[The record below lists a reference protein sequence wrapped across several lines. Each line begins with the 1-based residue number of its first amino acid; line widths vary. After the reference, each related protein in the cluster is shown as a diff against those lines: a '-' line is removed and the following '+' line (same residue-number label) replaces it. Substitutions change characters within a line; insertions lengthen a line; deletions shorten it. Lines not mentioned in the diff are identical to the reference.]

1 MKSFSILIAI
11 VICTVSAFNA
21 SSAELPENPYAELQI
36 IPRVEDNFKIDGIIS
51 EAEWNKALKLNVG
64 FEVRPAEN
72 IPAPVKTELLLAFS
86 ESTLYAAIIAYDPE
100 PGKIRARITDRDEL
114 WDDDWAGL
122 MLDTFND
129 ERRSFDFICNPLGVQ
144 SDFIEGLDSGGEI
157 DVIWDS
163 MGRINSEGYVIEMA
177 IPFSSIRFQR
187 TDGDQIWG
195 LDCVRSYPRNVRH
208 HIGLFPRDRNHNN
221 YWAQLVKI
229 KGFAGAVPGKN
240 IEIDPTLVGL
250 LSYEREDE
258 TSGPMQE
265 STRSMEPGV
274 TAIWGITPNMT
285 LSSTVNPDFAQV
297 EADARQLDVNTQFAL
312 YYEEKR
318 PFFLEAGDFF
328 DTRLN
333 AVHTRTLADP
343 NWGMKLTG
351 KEGPNTIGFF
361 TVEDDETNLIFP
373 SSESSEVESL
383 EMKSTGSV
391 LRYKR
396 DFGES
401 SNLGMLITDR
411 EGEDYYNRL
420 ASVDGS
426 VRFTKVKHISFQFL
440 QSQTYYPAD
449 IDTVLEQPSGAIQG
463 NAVEVNF
470 LHGTNNLDY
479 YAYYKQI
486 DKNVRADL
494 GFMPQVDYRYMTGG
508 WGYSWWSND
517 NDHWWNMLNFGNGY
531 EYREKVTGG
540 LIMRDIEF
548 WANYAGP
555 RETESDAYMYFGEKV
570 YDGKYFDVTYFD
582 LDFETQINKDVRF
595 EISFWGGKDIDYDN
609 SRAGT
614 EYGFNPGV
622 NFKLGRHLNLE
633 MEYVFEK
640 MEVAEGWLYNAHIA
654 RMIAIYNI
662 TRRVF
667 IRGIFQY
674 VYYDYNL
681 SLFDDDDQEEEEKG
695 FYSQLLFSY
704 KLNPQ
709 TVFYLGYSDNYAGN
723 DNDRL
728 IQSNKT
734 IFAKIGY
741 ALVF

>member
-1 MKSFSILIAI
+1 MKHLSNLITLAIIILVFNSSFAQ
-11 VICTVSAFNA
+11 
-21 SSAELPENPYAELQI
+21 LPENPYAEMQI
-36 IPRVEDNFKIDGIIS
+36 VPRVDDRFKIDGIIS
-51 EAEWNKALKLNVG
+51 ETEWEKALKLNVG
-64 FEVRPAEN
+64 FEVRPEEN
-72 IPAPVKTELLLAFS
+72 VPAPVETELLLAYS
-86 ESTLYAAIIAYDPE
+86 ESYFYAAIIAYDPE
-100 PGKIRARITDRDEL
+100 PEKIRARITDRDEL

-144 SDFIEGLDSGGEI
+144 CDFIEGLDSGGEI

-163 MGRINSEGYVIEMA
+163 MGRIDSKGYVIEMM
-177 IPFSSIRFQR
+177 IPFSSVRFQR
-187 TDGDQIWG
+187 TEGDQIWG

-208 HIGLFPRDRNHNN
+208 HIGLFPRDRDHNN

-229 KGFAGAVPGKN
+229 KGFEGAVPGKN
-240 IEIDPTLVGL
+240 IEIDPTLAGL
-250 LSYEREDE
+250 LSYAREDE
-258 TSGPMQE
+258 TSGPMGE
-265 STRSMEPGV
+265 TTRKLEPGV
-274 TAIWGITPNMT
+274 TAMWGITPNMT

-333 AVHTRTLADP
+333 TVHTRTLADP
-343 NWGMKLTG
+343 NWGAKLTG
-351 KEGPNTIGFF
+351 KEGPNTVGFF
-361 TVEDDETNLIFP
+361 TVQDNETNLIFP
-373 SSESSEVESL
+373 SSESSEVESM

-396 DFGES
+396 DLGES

-411 EGEDYYNRL
+411 EGDDYYNRL

-426 VRFTKVKHISFQFL
+426 IRFTRTKRLSFQYL
-440 QSQTYYPAD
+440 QSQTDYSAD
-449 IDTVLEQPSGAIQG
+449 IDTSLGQPLGDFQGKAI
-463 NAVEVNF
+463 EVNF

-479 YAYYKQI
+479 YANYKEI

-508 WGYSWWSND
+508 WGYTWWSND

-531 EYREKVTGG
+531 EYREKISGG
-540 LIMRDIEF
+540 LLMRNIEF
-548 WANYAGP
+548 WGNYAG
-555 RETESDAYMYFGEKV
+555 RQESESDVYMYIGEKV
-570 YDGKYFDVTYFD
+570 YAGKTYNVTYFD
-582 LDFETQINKDVRF
+582 LDLETQINKDLRY
-595 EISFWGGKDIDYDN
+595 EMSFWGGKDIDYDN
-609 SRAGT
+609 SRSGT
-614 EYGFNPGV
+614 ELGFNSEIK
-622 NFKLGRHLNLE
+622 FKYGRHFDLAA
-633 MEYVFEK
+633 EYVFEK
-640 MEVAEGWLYNAHIA
+640 MEVTEGWLYNAHIV
-654 RMIAIYNI
+654 RMKAVYNI
-662 TRRVF
+662 SRRAF

-674 VYYDYNL
+674 VYYDYYADI
-681 SLFDDDDQEEEEKG
+681 FEDDDQEEEEKG
-695 FYSQLLFSY
+695 LYTQLLFSY

-709 TVFYLGYSDNYAGN
+709 TVFYLGYTDNYAGN
-723 DNDRL
+723 AHGNL

-734 IFAKIGY
+734 VFAKVGY